1 MRKSMI
7 SIGLA
12 IIVLVAGSFYA
23 RAGGTYS
30 QTSTIVYTTDHAT
43 TTHTFTNIPGA
54 PQHPPSDGTLT
65 VSVRG
70 DYNSSSEYADVYV
83 EGTIIGTNQGP
94 AIQCDS
100 NWETVSFTVTSAQLS
115 AWAADGQ
122 IVVEVRNSSDVGY
135 FCSYN
140 QHQVTITYSYGDA
153 KNKTKPA
160 SILPLA
166 NTNMVK
172 ASNLQTEANSLLS
185 QAQSKGLD
193 TSTCEK
199 MINEATELLKK
210 AKKSMTN
217 PPAANY
223 FALQAIEK
231 LKSAIECLKTLLG

>member
-1 MRKSMI
+1 MI

-12 IIVLVAGSFYA
+12 IIVLVAGSYYA
-23 RAGGTYS
+23 KAGGTYS
-30 QTSTIVYTTDHAT
+30 QTSTITYTTSGAT
-43 TTHTFTNIPGA
+43 TTHTFTGT
-54 PQHPPSDGTLT
+54 PSPSGNGTLT

-70 DYNSSSEYADVYV
+70 DYDSSSEYADVYI
-83 EGTIIGTNQGP
+83 EGTFMGTNQGP
-94 AIQCDS
+94 ATQCDS
-100 NWETVSFTVTSAQLS
+100 NWQTVSFVVTSAQLS
-115 AWAADGQ
+115 AWASDGQ
-122 IVVEVRNSSDVGY
+122 IVVTVINTSSVGT
-135 FCSYN
+135 FCTYN
-140 QHQVTITYSYGDA
+140 QHQVTIAYSYGDA

-166 NTNMVK
+166 NTNMAK

-199 MINEATELLKK
+199 MINEATELLEK

-231 LKSAIECLKTLLG
+231 LKSAIECFKALLG